1 MAGIIAFVLA
11 LCLLSGYTVY
21 CLRTGAKHPNLL
33 ALLRFVSLGVL
44 VLLLARGVLWWGF
57 RWVLFLVVL
66 CILAL
71 ISLFQMLRHRTVK
84 PFRRGWAILA
94 WFCMAVL
101 LTGSL
106 LPAIIFPQYRHPEV
120 TGSYNVAT
128 ARYTYTDTGR
138 IEPYT
143 NTGEYRKVNV
153 KFWYPASGAGTYPLA
168 VFSHGFCGIQDSN
181 ESTYTEL
188 ASHGY
193 VVCSID
199 HPYQSFYTVDDTGK
213 VTTVDSGYMK
223 EYASLGDD
231 LAENLKLFQKWMD
244 IRVTDISFTIDT
256 ILSKTGGIYD
266 EVDHSAIGV
275 FGHSLGGAAAMGV
288 PRVRQDIRAVIN
300 LDAPMFC
307 EFTGVENGRYTLNQ
321 TPYPVPLLNIYSQ
334 YLYENGIEKNDP
346 EYFENRIVSATAPA
360 SYEVYFRGSQHMS
373 LTDLVLFS
381 PPLADLLNSGR
392 RATVDKYACIETMNQ
407 MILSFF
413 NCYLK
418 GQGEF
423 NYSGAY

>member
-1 MAGIIAFVLA
+1 MTGIIVLVLA
-11 LCLLSGYTVY
+11 LCLLSGYMVY
-21 CLRTGAKHPNLL
+21 CLHTSAKHPKLL
-33 ALLRFVSLGVL
+33 ALLRFASLGVL
-44 VLLLARGVLWWGF
+44 VLLLACGVLWWGF
-57 RWVLFLVVL
+57 RWTLLLVVL

-71 ISLFQMLRHRTVK
+71 ISLFQLLRHRTGK
-84 PFRRGWAILA
+84 PFHRRRAILA
-94 WFCMAVL
+94 WVGMAVL
-101 LTGSL
+101 LTGSI
-106 LPAIIFPQYRHPEV
+106 LPAMVFPQYRHPAV
-120 TGSYNVAT
+120 TGTYEVAT
-128 ARYTYTDTGR
+128 ARYTYTDTSR
-138 IEPYT
+138 IETYT
-143 NTGEYRKVNV
+143 DTGEYRKLNV
-153 KFWYPASGAGTYPLA
+153 KFWYPENVTGRYPLV
-168 VFSHGFCGIQDSN
+168 VFSHGFCGIQNSN
-181 ESTYTEL
+181 ESTFTEL

-213 VTTVDSGYMK
+213 VTIVDSGYMK

-231 LAENLKLFQKWMD
+231 LSENLKLFQKWMD
-244 IRVTDISFTIDT
+244 IRVKDISFTIDT
-256 ILSKTGGIYD
+256 ILSETGGIYD
-266 EVDHSAIGV
+266 EVDHSKIGV

-307 EFTGVENGRYTLNQ
+307 EFTGLKDGQYTLNPA
-321 TPYPVPLLNIYSQ
+321 PYPAPILNIYSQ
-334 YLYENGIEKNDP
+334 YLYDNGIEKNDP
-346 EYFENRIVSATAPA
+346 EYFENRIVSATAPS

-392 RATVDKYACIETMNQ
+392 KATVDKYVCLDTMNQ

-413 NCYLK
+413 DCYLK
-418 GQGEF
+418 GQGKF

>member
-1 MAGIIAFVLA
+1 MTGIIAFVLTF
-11 LCLLSGYTVY
+11 CLLTGYTVY
-21 CLRTGAKHPNLL
+21 CLYTGAKHQKLL
-33 ALLRFVSLGVL
+33 AWVRFTSLGVL
-44 VLLLARGVLWWGF
+44 ALLLACGVLWWGF
-57 RWVLFLVVL
+57 RWALLLIVL
-66 CILAL
+66 CVLVI
-71 ISLFQMLRHRTVK
+71 ISLFQLLRHRTGK
-84 PFRRGWAILA
+84 PFYRSRAILA
-94 WFCMAVL
+94 WFGMTAL
-101 LTGSL
+101 LTGSI
-106 LPAIIFPQYRHPEV
+106 LPALVFPQYRHPEV
-120 TGSYNVAT
+120 TSTYEVAT
-128 ARYTYTDTGR
+128 ARYTYTDQSRVET
-138 IEPYT
+138 YT
-143 NTGEYRKVNV
+143 DTGEYRKINV
-153 KFWYPASGAGTYPLA
+153 KFWYPANSTGKYPLV
-168 VFSHGFCGIQDSN
+168 VFSHGFCGIQNSN
-181 ESTYTEL
+181 ESTFTEL

-213 VTTVDSGYMK
+213 VTIVDSGYMK

-244 IRVTDISFTIDT
+244 IRVKDISFTIDT

-288 PRVRQDIRAVIN
+288 PRVRQDIRAAIN

-307 EFTGVENGRYTLNQ
+307 EFTGVKEGQYTLNPD
-321 TPYPVPLLNIYSQ
+321 PYPAPLLNIYSQ
-334 YLYENGIEKNDP
+334 YLYDNGIEKNDP

-360 SYEVYFRGSQHMS
+360 SYEVYFCGSQHMN

-381 PPLADLLNSGR
+381 PLLADLLNSGR
-392 RATVDKYACIETMNQ
+392 RATVDKYVCIDTMNQ

-413 NCYLK
+413 DCYLK
-418 GQGEF
+418 GQREF